1 MLKKFLKKLSIICV
15 IIMVLPVNTFATNI
29 DMAPDIEYLEDGFYY
44 ETTLE
49 ELPAFS
55 RNAHTKT
62 VQKTTNYKNAE
73 GNVMWSL
80 TLKATFTYNNSSAK
94 CTYVTGNAQS
104 VNSHW
109 KVSSKSFQKSGST
122 ATESATVKQLMN
134 GKVIK
139 TTTKKISIHC
149 SPTGKIS

>member
-1 MLKKFLKKLSIICV
+1 
-15 IIMVLPVNTFATNI
+15 MVLPVNTFATNI

-80 TLKATFTYNNSSAK
+80 TLKAAFTYFLYLYIK
-94 CTYVTGNAQS
+94 
-104 VNSHW
+104 
-109 KVSSKSFQKSGST
+109 
-122 ATESATVKQLMN
+122 LMY
-134 GKVIK
+134 GK
-139 TTTKKISIHC
+139 
-149 SPTGKIS
+149 

>member
-1 MLKKFLKKLSIICV
+1 
-15 IIMVLPVNTFATNI
+15 MVLPVNTFATNI

-80 TLKATFTYNNSSAK
+80 TLKATFTYFL
-94 CTYVTGNAQS
+94 YLAQS
-104 VNSHW
+104 MIQRTEANPSTCRIWEATICPIIAPAINPVMPI
-109 KVSSKSFQKSGST
+109 KSRDS
-122 ATESATVKQLMN
+122 L
-134 GKVIK
+134 
-139 TTTKKISIHC
+139 
-149 SPTGKIS
+149 

>member
-1 MLKKFLKKLSIICV
+1 MLKKFFKKLSIICT
-15 IIMVLPVNTFATNI
+15 ILMVLPVNTFAANI
-29 DMAPDIEYLEDGFYY
+29 DMIPDIEYLEDGFYY

-55 RNAHTKT
+55 RSGHTKT
-62 VQKTTNYKNAE
+62 VKKTTNYKNAE

-94 CTYVTGNAQS
+94 CTYVTGNVQS

-109 KVSSKSFQKSGST
+109 EVSSKSFQKNGST
-122 ATESATVKQLMN
+122 ATGTATVKQLMN
-134 GKVIK
+134 GKVVK
-139 TTTKKISIHC
+139 TTKKISIHC